1 MIPESTIPMN
11 YTSYGL
17 DPKTGGS
24 VMKGAGEGDSGISKP
39 NMDISS
45 LGKNDFLI
53 LLLAQLKNQ
62 DPLNPV
68 ENTEFVSQLAQFST
82 LEQMTSMNASL
93 EQSLENS
100 NRMTE
105 SISNAMIIS
114 YFGKY
119 VTAET
124 DSFINNGNDP
134 VELKFN
140 LDYAVSH
147 GNLQITDEIG
157 NIIMTISLDSLD
169 AGPNSVTWDGVT
181 NHGVRAESGVYSYT
195 VEAYDVLGS
204 EVGVSQLFS
213 GVVDGISYK
222 DGLTQ
227 LNIGGV
233 FVPFDK
239 VQAITESE

>member
-1 MIPESTIPMN
+1 MIPERTIPIS

-17 DPKTGGS
+17 DSKTGGS
-24 VMKGAGEGDSGISKP
+24 VIKGGGEVDSGKSKP

-62 DPLNPV
+62 NPLDPV
-68 ENTEFVSQLAQFST
+68 DNTEFVSQLAQFST
-82 LEQMTSMNASL
+82 LEQMTRMNVSL

-100 NRMTE
+100 NSMTE
-105 SISNAMIIS
+105 SISNAMIIN

-124 DSFINNGNDP
+124 DSFFTNGKDP

-140 LDYAVSH
+140 LDHAVSH
-147 GNLQITDEIG
+147 GNLQITDEVG
-157 NIIMTISLDSLD
+157 NIIAAIPMGSLD
-169 AGPNSVTWDGVT
+169 AGPNSVTWDGMT
-181 NHGVRAESGVYSYT
+181 NLGVMAKSGVYSYT
-195 VEAYDVLGS
+195 VEAYDVLQS
-204 EVGVSQLFS
+204 EVAVSQFFS
-213 GVVDGISYK
+213 GIVDGISYK
-222 DGLTQ
+222 DGLAQ

-239 VQAITESE
+239 VKAITENE